1 MRSEALI
8 NKLGN
13 LVRPLVE
20 ENNYELYHIEMVKE
34 GGENYLRVYI
44 DNEEGICLDDCVK
57 VNKIVSNLLDIE
69 DPIPESYYLEI
80 SSPGIERKL
89 YNEKH
94 FQKYLGS
101 KVVIKLNSLL
111 DGKKKYEGIL
121 KEYTEELI
129 NIECEDSVIS
139 IPRGKISSIRLKG
152 EY

>member
-1 MRSEALI
+1 MKNEALI
-8 NKLGN
+8 NKLEN
-13 LVRPLVE
+13 LVRPLIE

-44 DNEEGICLDDCVK
+44 DNEKGISLSDCVK
-57 VNKIVSNLLDIE
+57 INKIVSNILDIE

-89 YNEKH
+89 HNEKH
-94 FQKYLGS
+94 FQKYLGF
-101 KVVIKLNSLL
+101 KVFIKLNSLL

-129 NIECEDSVIS
+129 NIEFENGAIS